1 MYTCT
6 YIHVINVVL
15 NCVAGVLPGPPP
27 PPLPPAQ
34 AVISEMAGDTSIARL
49 TRVQFHHY
57 IGELTSNLE
66 SLEMFDEFAD
76 YLMSSMKVRMLKF
89 RP

>member
-1 MYTCT
+1 MSHALTHCHIHVHL

-15 NCVAGVLPGPPP
+15 NCVAGVL

-66 SLEMFDEFAD
+66 SPEMFDEFAD
-76 YLMSSMKVRMLKF
+76 YLMSSMKVC
-89 RP
+89 